1 LVTAKLGLH
10 SRAGRKALNWSLTGR
25 QSRQGG
31 AGWRSGLLAQLCTRC
46 NGPRWLLPA
55 DLILWLRQSWRQG
68 RKMEELGLDATPVGE
83 TWPTWPSNTRASATS
98 QGDWGACTHSTIKVR
113 RRRCRARTR
122 HEVTM
127 AAAASPHATWGG
139 SRVARGQRLTAAD
152 HCQAKTD
159 PASPA
164 WQRS

>member
-1 LVTAKLGLH
+1 LGATVGH
-10 SRAGRKALNWSLTGR
+10 SRTWP
-25 QSRQGG
+25 SRQGG
-31 AGWRSGLLAQLCTRC
+31 AKGYKLEFDWAPIKAGWAGWRSGLLAQLCTRC

-68 RKMEELGLDATPVGE
+68 RKREELGLDATPVGE
-83 TWPTWPSNTRASATS
+83 TWPTWSSDTRASATS
-98 QGDWGACTHSTIKVR
+98 QGDWGACTRSTIKAR

-139 SRVARGQRLTAAD
+139 GAAG
-152 HCQAKTD
+152 
-159 PASPA
+159 
-164 WQRS
+164 